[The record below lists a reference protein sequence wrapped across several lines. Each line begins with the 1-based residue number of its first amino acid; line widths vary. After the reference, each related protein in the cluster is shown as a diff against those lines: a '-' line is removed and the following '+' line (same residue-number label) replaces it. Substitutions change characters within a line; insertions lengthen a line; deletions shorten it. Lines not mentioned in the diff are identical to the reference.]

1 MLTAEQRDQFER
13 IGLVKMPRAI
23 EQSAAE
29 EMLRSV
35 WEALRERYHI
45 HREAPDTWPE
55 PDASGDLAVEQIGG
69 AHRFLGAHHLPKSV
83 TFEQVGNAAVRGA
96 VDDLLGRGNW
106 QQPERWGSLLVT
118 FPESRGRWDVP
129 CSNWHLDFPAK
140 RSDPALIGVRIFTCL
155 AKLPEGGG
163 GTVFAAGSHRLV
175 RELARKS
182 EKLSSAEAR
191 KGLIRTYPWVKSL
204 CSRDE
209 KADRV
214 RQFMS
219 KATMPGGIEVRVVE
233 LTGEAGDVW
242 LAHPQTLHAPVANCS
257 TVPRMVVQGTVFR
270 AGVEPFKA
278 YP

>member
-1 MLTAEQRDQFER
+1 MLTAEQRDEFER
-13 IGLVKMPRAI
+13 IGLVRMPRAV
-23 EQSAAE
+23 EESAVD
-29 EMLRSV
+29 EMLRTI

-55 PDASGDLAVEQIGG
+55 PDKRADAAVEQIGG

-96 VDDLLGRGNW
+96 VDDLLGSGNW
-106 QQPERWGSLLVT
+106 QSPERWGSLLVT
-118 FPESRGRWDVP
+118 FPESQGRWDVP
-129 CSNWHLDFPAK
+129 CTNWHLDFPAK
-140 RSDPALIGVRIFTCL
+140 RSDPALVGVRIFTCL
-155 AKLPEGGG
+155 ANLPAGGG

-182 EKLSSAEAR
+182 ERLSSAEAR
-191 KGLIRTYPWVKSL
+191 KGLIRAYPWVKRL

-233 LTGEAGDVW
+233 MTGEAGDVW
-242 LAHPQTLHAPVANCS
+242 LAHPQILHAPVVNCS

-270 AGVEPFKA
+270 TGVEPFKV